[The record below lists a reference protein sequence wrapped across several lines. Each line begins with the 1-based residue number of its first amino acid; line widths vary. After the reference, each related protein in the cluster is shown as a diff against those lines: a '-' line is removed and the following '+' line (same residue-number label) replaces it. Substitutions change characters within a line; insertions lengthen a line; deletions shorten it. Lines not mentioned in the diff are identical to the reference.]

1 MYGPYIAAGCIVKV
15 NRINQYKPW
24 CRIISFVSHSN
35 LTAGLYIKVIS
46 LLKYFLNCYSSKEI
60 VMSKVFF
67 FCFFFSEKKT
77 NKKNCQFSVEFDT
90 LNTIFYTVYGTK

>member
-1 MYGPYIAAGCIVKV
+1 MYGPYIAAGCIMKV

-35 LTAGLYIKVIS
+35 LTAGLYIKVMS

-67 FCFFFSEKKT
+67 FQ
-77 NKKNCQFSVEFDT
+77 KKNCQFSVVFDT
-90 LNTIFYTVYGTK
+90 LNSIFYTIYGTK